1 MDELMQ
7 ILSEF
12 QLPYA
17 YEHFSEGESPDP
29 PFICYLLPKS
39 DNFSADGLAY
49 HKLSEVAIE
58 LYTNKKDLVAEQSLE
73 TVLDNHKIF
82 YNQVE
87 TWISS
92 EKLYEVVYSFEINI

>member
-7 ILSEF
+7 ILSEL

-17 YEHFSEGESPDP
+17 YDHFIEGESPDP
-29 PFICYLLPKS
+29 PFVSYLMPKS
-39 DNFSADGLAY
+39 DNFSADGFAY

-58 LYTNKKDLVAEQSLE
+58 LYTDKKDLAAEQSIE
-73 TVLDNHKIF
+73 AVLDNHKIF
-82 YNQVE
+82 YNKVE

>member
-1 MDELMQ
+1 MDDLLQ
-7 ILSEF
+7 LLSEIQF
-12 QLPYA
+12 PYA
-17 YEHFSEGESPDP
+17 YDHFIEGESPDP

-58 LYTNKKDLVAEQSLE
+58 LYTGKKDLATEQAIE
-73 TVLDNHKIF
+73 NALDNHKIF
-82 YNQVE
+82 YNKVE
-87 TWISS
+87 IWISS